1 MPGQSGPLRLPVL
14 VSRHIGKAQAV
25 APLHELTARGSQP
38 PQGGHRPVPAPGD
51 HAVRQGGQPF
61 QGGRVPGG
69 HLKGVQPGGQ
79 PGLPLGEQ
87 LQGGQGQP
95 PVPVGE
101 LDEVEIP
108 REQPLQ
114 SAEQGKPHLVARGD
128 VEEHP
133 QGLDQ
138 GPAKGPLHQSSRPQV
153 PQLQLEPLLQGLPAD
168 HPPHRPQ
175 LLQRARGRVLGQQRV
190 QLSGIQSPA
199 QAVHRVQ
206 HHVHVQGRAGPGLIQ
221 PLLQRVQEGG
231 QLLLGEQCSGG
242 KDHEN
247 PSPLPS
253 SSAAPAAQVWISG
266 MPTRPKM
273 VR

>member
-1 MPGQSGPLRLPVL
+1 M
-14 VSRHIGKAQAV
+14 

-61 QGGRVPGG
+61 QGACVLGG
-69 HLKGVQPGGQ
+69 HRKGVQPGGQ

-87 LQGGQGQP
+87 LQGGQSQP

-101 LDEVEIP
+101 FDQVEIP

-114 SAEQGKPHLVARGD
+114 GAEQGKPRLVARGY

-138 GPAKGPLHQSSRPQV
+138 GPAKGPLHPGSRPQV

-168 HPPHRPQ
+168 HPPHLPQ

-190 QLSGIQSPA
+190 QLSGIQGPA
-199 QAVHRVQ
+199 QAVHRAQ
-206 HHVHVQGRAGPGLIQ
+206 YHVHVQGRAGPGLIQ
-221 PLLQRVQEGG
+221 PLLQRVQQGG
-231 QLLLGEQCSGG
+231 QLLLGQDISPS
-242 KDHEN
+242 KHHEK
-247 PSPLPS
+247 PSPFPS